1 MNIEYEIIDGKK
13 YKKCKENQMRNPI
26 TKRCIKKKEVIKNEV
41 KEKECPPNKI
51 YNPATKRCVL
61 KTSVIGK
68 KLLGL
73 QNSFNK
79 KTKAANII
87 KTNMKKFLLPF
98 INRISANI
106 YDRVNYYN
114 KIIKFF
120 KLSKSNNNYCISIDS
135 YNKEGKPIFKIG
147 NNIILKKQIGSQSAH
162 GAIYLSSFRDKN
174 KKLFKYAIKAI
185 PITYKTDIEVNI
197 IEKLNKEIL
206 ADKCPHFLISYGIVK
221 CLNNPNITA
230 GFPLNN
236 KDYYVYLIE
245 LASGDFNSYNKKNG
259 ELSGNALAQTFISLM
274 FYYKET
280 KSYHCDAHNGNFL
293 YHNIKKGGYF
303 HYQIFK
309 QDYYIE
315 NLGYLWIIWDYEQSV
330 PLTAKVSNHN
340 KELKMGEDFFSI
352 FSYLYIFDKSAKFKE
367 LKEKL
372 FNNIDSNSLAFKNYD
387 KILFEKFIKEILES
401 LCKVGFV
408 SKTNNNFIIINKTPY
423 IIDSI

>member
-1 MNIEYEIIDGKK
+1 
-13 YKKCKENQMRNPI
+13 
-26 TKRCIKKKEVIKNEV
+26 
-41 KEKECPPNKI
+41 
-51 YNPATKRCVL
+51 
-61 KTSVIGK
+61 
-68 KLLGL
+68 
-73 QNSFNK
+73 
-79 KTKAANII
+79 
-87 KTNMKKFLLPF
+87 MKKILLPF
-98 INRISANI
+98 INRVSANI
-106 YDRVNYYN
+106 YDRIIYYN

-120 KLSKSNNNYCISIDS
+120 KLNKSNNNYCISIDS

-147 NNIILKKQIGSQSAH
+147 NNIILKKQIGYQNAH

-185 PITYKTDIEVNI
+185 PITYKTYIEVNI
-197 IEKLNKEIL
+197 IEKLNKVIL
-206 ADKCPHFLISYGIVK
+206 ADKSPHFPISYEIVK
-221 CLNNPNITA
+221 CLNNSNITA

-236 KDYYVYLIE
+236 KDYYVYLNE
-245 LASGDFNSYNKKNG
+245 LASGDFNSYNKNNS

-274 FYYKET
+274 FYYKEI

-303 HYQIFK
+303 HYRIFK

-340 KELKMGEDFFSI
+340 KELKMSKDFFSI

-401 LCKVGFV
+401 LCKVEFV
-408 SKTNNNFIIINKTPY
+408 SKTNKNFIIINKSPY